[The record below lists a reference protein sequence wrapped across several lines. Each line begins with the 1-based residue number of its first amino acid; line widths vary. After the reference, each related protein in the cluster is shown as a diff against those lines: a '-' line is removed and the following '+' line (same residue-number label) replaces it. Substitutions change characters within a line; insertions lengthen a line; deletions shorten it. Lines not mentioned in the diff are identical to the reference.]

1 MRTPC
6 LTAASKA
13 PAFSIKLRSLHVS
26 PLSQKMTGIG
36 EPLPALGS
44 MTENFIVQPSTALAC
59 SYLPGADARSGF
71 RGGVERCQVSA
82 LCLLWCCMSAPH
94 CDRLLSAHS
103 LVHAGAKR
111 LLALLH
117 SRHPVDPLQSHEL
130 GQWRKRGTVGH
141 AHCACTQC
149 YITLHHVAL
158 HHATSCR
165 KARRQRYITLHHATS
180 RSVTSR
186 NHAER
191 HAGTHKRVRP
201 HADACAALF
210 VGARC
215 SIRWR
220 TTSGA
225 PLLALHLAPPTL
237 NPEP

>member
-71 RGGVERCQVSA
+71 RGEGWSDAKSVLCACYGVV
-82 LCLLWCCMSAPH
+82 CLLRTATAFCRHTHWFTLAPNAF
-94 CDRLLSAHS
+94 LLSFTAAILWILCS
-103 LVHAGAKR
+103 LTNSGNGG
-111 LLALLH
+111 
-117 SRHPVDPLQSHEL
+117 S
-130 GQWRKRGTVGH
+130 
-141 AHCACTQC
+141 
-149 YITLHHVAL
+149 AL
-158 HHATSCR
+158 HHAASCR

-225 PLLALHLAPPTL
+225 PLLARHLAPPTL